1 MKKLLLIAAISFVSV
16 AFTQKGNTS
25 SAGIAY
31 KNYKSNLMGQDM
43 ESAIKELKDAKEFID
58 KSIVHEDT
66 KDDPKTLMYYGMIYI
81 NLAAMSQMTEDEV
94 VSAVDPSKAFTDGME
109 ALKLSKEKDDRERY
123 HDDVNAFCEQF
134 RMQSSQSGIKMY
146 EEEKWPEA
154 AGMLLVAAE
163 FGDIIGFTDSMF
175 YFYGGLAAYQ
185 ADSLNEAKEAFKK
198 CVDIDYQIGTSVYYY
213 SQSLQKTGETEKAEK
228 MLKEQIAK
236 NPDNKDILVEMINLY
251 IDTDRKEEAIK
262 ALNDAIDLDPENVQ
276 LIYTAGTIYENM
288 DDFEN
293 AEKSYLRA
301 LELNPK
307 DGNSLSALGGVYFN
321 KGAELNNEANKLEF
335 GDPKYDEMVASSKEY
350 FNKSIPYLEQAVTAT
365 PNDCNYKIALRDAY
379 GKAGDVEKF
388 KEMKQA
394 ANDCQNGVQI
404 NGQTIMIGMS
414 QSEVGKLLG
423 EPADITEVT
432 YEGSKLQSWVFGETQ
447 IYFDNGKV
455 YMIVK

>member
-1 MKKLLLIAAISFVSV
+1 MKKLLLIAAIALTSV
-16 AFTQKGNTS
+16 AFSQKGNTS

-31 KNYKSNLMGQDM
+31 KNYKSNLMGQDL
-43 ESAIKELKDAKEFID
+43 EGAIKELRDAKEFID

-81 NLAAMSQMTEDEV
+81 HLAAMSQMTEDEV
-94 VSAVDPSKAFTDGME
+94 VSAVDPTKAFQDGV
-109 ALKLSKEKDDRERY
+109 ASLKRSKEQDDRERY
-123 HDDVNAFCEQF
+123 HDDVNAFCDQF
-134 RMQSSQSGIKMY
+134 RIQSSQTGIQMY

-154 AGMLLVAAE
+154 YGMLLVAAE
-163 FGDIIGFTDSMF
+163 FGDIIGVTDSMF

-185 ADSLNEAKEAFKK
+185 ADSLKDAEDAFKK
-198 CVDIDYQIGTSVYYY
+198 CVEIGYQTGTSVYYY
-213 SQSLQKTGETEKAEK
+213 SQTLQKAGKPDEAEK

-350 FNKSIPYLEQAVTAT
+350 FNKAIPYLEQAVEAS
-365 PNDCNYKIALRDAY
+365 PDDCNYKVALRDAY

-388 KEMKQA
+388 KTMKQEA
-394 ANDCQNGVQI
+394 ADCA
-404 NGQTIMIGMS
+404 
-414 QSEVGKLLG
+414 GK
-423 EPADITEVT
+423 
-432 YEGSKLQSWVFGETQ
+432 
-447 IYFDNGKV
+447 
-455 YMIVK
+455 